1 LLVTI
6 TTVFNYV
13 KPTTCLLI
21 IAMHHNMNHCARMVF
36 HSIQV
41 PQKRNKVQLACFV
54 CLTNK
59 MFAH

>member
-1 LLVTI
+1 
-6 TTVFNYV
+6 
-13 KPTTCLLI
+13 
-21 IAMHHNMNHCARMVF
+21 MVF